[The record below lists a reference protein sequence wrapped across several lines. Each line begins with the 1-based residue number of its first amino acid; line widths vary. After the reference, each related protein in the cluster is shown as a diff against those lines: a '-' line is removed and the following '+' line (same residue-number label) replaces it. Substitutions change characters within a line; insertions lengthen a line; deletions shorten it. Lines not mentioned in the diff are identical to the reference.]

1 MDPMYYNNLYGR
13 TDYTMY
19 IIICLLIILTLS
31 LSYFISISITKQ
43 PEQSEQPGYHP
54 QQCFVDQL
62 KLHKVDDICDVNII
76 EKPIKGSNISVN
88 FKSNKNEDDHVYE
101 KCIMNQVK
109 SKQID
114 KKCGIVNLTSTII
127 EE

>member
-43 PEQSEQPGYHP
+43 PEQPGYHP